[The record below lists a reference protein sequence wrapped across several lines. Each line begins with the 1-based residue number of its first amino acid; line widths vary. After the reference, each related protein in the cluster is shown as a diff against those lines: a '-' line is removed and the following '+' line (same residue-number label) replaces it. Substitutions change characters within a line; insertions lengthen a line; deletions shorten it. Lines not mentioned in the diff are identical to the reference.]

1 MVRSENSVVV
11 RIGGG
16 IVKMENDS
24 AVVVKTCSVDDMED
38 EVVEIIKVDCVVV
51 NSGGLNDVSGK
62 VEVSVRF
69 ENSVVVN

>member
-62 VEVSVRF
+62 VEVSL
-69 ENSVVVN
+69 

>member
-51 NSGGLNDVSGK
+51 NSGGLNDVSGI
-62 VEVSVRF
+62 VEVSV
-69 ENSVVVN
+69 